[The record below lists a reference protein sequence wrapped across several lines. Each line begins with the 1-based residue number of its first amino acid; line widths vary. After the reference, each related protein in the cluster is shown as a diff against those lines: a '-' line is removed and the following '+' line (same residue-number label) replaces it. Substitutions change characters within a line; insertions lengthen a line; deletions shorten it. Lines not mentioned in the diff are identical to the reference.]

1 MERIE
6 RAAIVMAIA
15 ATLTGAMGGGFLWA
29 ISIAWG
35 AILSIGGFRFW
46 RILTTRFVSGEK
58 TSSVLVGFAGFAKL
72 AILGFVLWWTVT
84 CTPIQPLAFL
94 IGLSSIV
101 ASILWVTLRG

>member
-1 MERIE
+1 MDRIE
-6 RAAIVMAIA
+6 RAAIIIAIA
-15 ATLTGAMGGGFLWA
+15 ALLAGMMGGGLLWA

-35 AILSIGGFRFW
+35 AILSIGGFRLW

-58 TSSVLVGFAGFAKL
+58 TSSVLVGFACGAKL